1 MTQNTSANPSST
13 PATSEEESVTDYL
26 LRKISSKKTVTP
38 STTKTEDTPPSLT
51 KAPAEAS
58 TTTPSSGGVSLFS
71 IIISMMVI
79 GVIAAVLTAAISII
93 S

>member
-1 MTQNTSANPSST
+1 MTQNTSANPSPT
-13 PATSEEESVTDYL
+13 PATLEEESVTDYL
-26 LRKISSKKTVTP
+26 LRKVSGKKTATP
-38 STTKTEDTPPSLT
+38 STTKTEETSVSLT
-51 KAPAEAS
+51 KSPTEAS
-58 TTTPSSGGVSLFS
+58 TTVSSSGGVSLFS